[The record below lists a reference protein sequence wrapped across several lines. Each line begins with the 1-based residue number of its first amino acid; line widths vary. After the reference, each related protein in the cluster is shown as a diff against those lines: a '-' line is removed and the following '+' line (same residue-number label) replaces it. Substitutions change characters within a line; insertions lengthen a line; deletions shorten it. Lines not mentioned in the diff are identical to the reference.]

1 MRDIVRANRFSPDL
15 VRLTCLLAERQQQ
28 FVSSVTKGAAEGAD
42 RRVLVLWR
50 RGQGQ
55 VKLEWLEGRWEAA
68 EAGNA
73 TAEELRE
80 TLARLLSANEVLSG
94 EAVLEQLVDEH
105 ATTLFARIANKII
118 ELSEVQRDNLTKD
131 ELIPAARLVL
141 TVTVI
146 IAGGYVVSYLVK
158 SREENVQKQ
167 LGLQGPTRVY
177 MGLHGPT
184 RAYRGL
190 RGSTW
195 AYRGLW
201 GPTGA
206 YRSVGESRNHQ
217 TQMSLIKDHFTHS
230 HF

>member
-1 MRDIVRANRFSPDL
+1 MVLFTRNTEELCEYRQAMRDIVRANRFSSDL

-28 FVSSVTKGAAEGAD
+28 FVSSLIKGA
-42 RRVLVLWR
+42 
-50 RGQGQ
+50 
-55 VKLEWLEGRWEAA
+55 
-68 EAGNA
+68 
-73 TAEELRE
+73 T
-80 TLARLLSANEVLSG
+80 
-94 EAVLEQLVDEH
+94 EQLVDEN
-105 ATTLFARIANKII
+105 AATLFTRIANNII
-118 ELSEVQRDNLTKD
+118 ELSEVRRDNLTKD

-141 TVTVI
+141 TVTDI

-177 MGLHGPT
+177 MSLHGPT

-190 RGSTW
+190 QGSTW